1 MSLVED
7 WKNQSLLIKTIAVVL
22 PALATLLTII
32 VSADPALTALDQNG
46 VPIIA
51 TRGWVRG
58 ETGNMKTQIVDIQID
73 LARGKRDANQ
83 AARNK
88 LEIDALNLPDDT
100 SKIKSQQ
107 EMRRLDDTIIA
118 LNEQIRVMMGV
129 KGPR

>member
-7 WKNQSLLIKTIAVVL
+7 WKNQSVLIKTIAVVL

-51 TRGWVRG
+51 TRGFVRG

-107 EMRRLDDTIIA
+107 EMRRLDDTISA